1 MTILVAYD
9 SSDPAQKAVEHT
21 FREYPDED
29 IVLLH
34 VLEAAGGSTGAGFEL
49 LKERLKEREGE
60 RAGEVSDEVRELLE
74 DGSSDY
80 SVETAVGKPAQEV
93 VQFAEEHDVDQI
105 VVGSHGRAGVSRAL
119 LGSVAEK
126 IVRRA
131 PVPVTVV
138 R

>member
-1 MTILVAYD
+1 MAILVAYD
-9 SSDPAQKAVEHT
+9 SSGPAEKAVEHAFST
-21 FREYPDED
+21 FPEEE

-34 VLEAAGGSTGAGFEL
+34 VLEAAGGGMGAGFNL
-49 LKERLKEREGE
+49 IKERLKEREDD
-60 RAGEVSDEVRELLE
+60 RAGKVSEEVAKLLE
-74 DGSSDY
+74 AETVDY
-80 SVETAVGKPAQEV
+80 RVETAIGEPAREV
-93 VQFAEEHDVDQI
+93 VRFAEENDIDQI
-105 VVGSHGRAGVSRAL
+105 IVGSHGRGGVSRVL